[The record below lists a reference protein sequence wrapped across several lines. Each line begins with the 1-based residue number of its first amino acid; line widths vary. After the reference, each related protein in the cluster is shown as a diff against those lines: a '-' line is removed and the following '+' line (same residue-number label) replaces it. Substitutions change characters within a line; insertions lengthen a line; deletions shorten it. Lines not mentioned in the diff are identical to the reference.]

1 MKTRL
6 ALLLA
11 GLLLAAGF
19 AGLGQW
25 QLRRGIEKQV
35 MLQDVAAV
43 LARRQAQPLS
53 AAARPRGYDWSLG
66 SGRFLDGPVLLLD
79 NQRRGPSVG
88 VRVLAAF
95 QPTDGAPLLVDL
107 GWLALPGDRRLP
119 EISVPAGPQS
129 VSGLLSPPPSTGLA
143 LGPAY
148 TKSAPERWLLTR
160 VDLAALSAGLRLP
173 LSPRVL
179 RLDPA
184 LPIGYA
190 RDLDVL
196 PNTLPPERHRG
207 YAVQWFGLA
216 LVTLLISLYFG
227 IFRRRP

>member
-25 QLRRGIEKQV
+25 QLGRGIEKQR
-35 MLQDVAAV
+35 MLLNVEAA
-43 LARRQAQPLS
+43 LARKQAKPLS
-53 AAARPRGYDWSLG
+53 AAAEPLGYDWSEG

-79 NQRRGPSVG
+79 NQRRGPTVG
-88 VRVLAAF
+88 VRVFAAF
-95 QPTDGAPLLVDL
+95 QPADGAPLLVDL

-119 EISVPAGPQS
+119 DVSIPLGPQAL
-129 VSGLLSPPPSTGLA
+129 SGLLSPPPSTGLA

-148 TKSAPERWLLTR
+148 TESSPRRWLLTR
-160 VDLAALSAGLRLP
+160 VDLPALSAGLRMKLA
-173 LSPRVL
+173 PRAL

-207 YAVQWFGLA
+207 YAVHWFGLA
-216 LVTLLISLYFG
+216 LATLLISLYFG